1 MVWRK
6 GRVNVKVR
14 KGVRNEAE
22 TVSFEGSWFKKNPT
36 SDNIKTSSSLNSSV
50 TTKGEGVVSLPV
62 CPARGSSFVVQV
74 SPAT

>member
-1 MVWRK
+1 MYSDIQNFALNDY
-6 GRVNVKVR
+6 NVLP
-14 KGVRNEAE
+14 
-22 TVSFEGSWFKKNPT
+22 KKKSNKRQHKNKLIT
-36 SDNIKTSSSLNSSV
+36 ELISSV